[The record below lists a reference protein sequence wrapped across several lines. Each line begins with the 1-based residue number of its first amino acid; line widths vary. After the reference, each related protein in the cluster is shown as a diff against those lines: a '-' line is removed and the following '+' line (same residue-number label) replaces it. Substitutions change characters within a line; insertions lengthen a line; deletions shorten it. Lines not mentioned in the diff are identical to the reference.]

1 MLTRALW
8 IGGGCFFTAAIIAAA
23 LLLFFEPARSMPA
36 DPVQITDGM
45 IEGTREGNLTI
56 YRGVPYASPPVG
68 DLRWRPP
75 MSPAPWQGL
84 LKANTFR
91 PSCPQIGPVVPGM
104 EVQPNSE
111 DCLYL
116 NIWTPD
122 SRPTA
127 MLPVMVWLYGGN
139 NTNGSGS
146 ARLYWG
152 DRLAHK
158 GVLVVT
164 FNYRLGAL
172 GLLAHPDLSKESEH
186 GVSGNYL
193 LLDQIALLHW
203 IQKNIS
209 AFGGN
214 PGNVTLFGQS
224 AGAYDISNLIVS
236 PLAKGL
242 FRRAIAES
250 GGDLG
255 PVDSRDG
262 PPSLATAERA
272 GVAFAAE
279 FHVSSIAEL
288 RRIPVER
295 ILSIP
300 PPLLPPNVDG
310 YVLPKGGYEAYAD
323 HQQQPAD
330 LLLGYTANDGAP
342 AMPSDAK
349 VFRLN
354 VKRLYGEFAARILA
368 LYQSA
373 TDEQARQSWR
383 RLQTEEGFAWQSITW
398 ARLNRESSTKRTY
411 LYVFTHVPP
420 FLPYTK
426 IGVAHGAELS
436 YVFGFPPAS
445 TFFSLENPLQAYR
458 DIHLRNVIQTYWTN
472 FAKTGDPNGNY
483 IPKWPLFDSQENVL
497 DMGDRMNTVALPSR
511 REYELMDRYIAS
523 LRNDTAKSR

>member
-1 MLTRALW
+1 
-8 IGGGCFFTAAIIAAA
+8 
-23 LLLFFEPARSMPA
+23 
-36 DPVQITDGM
+36 
-45 IEGTREGNLTI
+45 
-56 YRGVPYASPPVG
+56 
-68 DLRWRPP
+68 
-75 MSPAPWQGL
+75 
-84 LKANTFR
+84 
-91 PSCPQIGPVVPGM
+91 M
-104 EVQPNSE
+104 EVLPTSE

-127 MLPVMVWLYGGN
+127 KLPVMIWLYGGN

-158 GVLVVT
+158 GVLIVT
-164 FNYRLGAL
+164 FNYRLGVL
-172 GLLAHPDLSKESEH
+172 GLLAHPDLSKESDH

-203 IQKNIS
+203 VQKNIS
-209 AFGGN
+209 AFGGD

-250 GGDLG
+250 GGDPG

-262 PPSLATAERA
+262 PPSLDTAERA
-272 GVAFAAE
+272 GVAFVDKL
-279 FHVSSIAEL
+279 HVSSVAEL
-288 RRIPVER
+288 RRLPVGT

-300 PPLLPPNVDG
+300 PPPIPPNVDG
-310 YVLPKGGYEAYAD
+310 YILPKGIYDAYAD
-323 HQQQPAD
+323 HREQQAD

-342 AMPSDAK
+342 VMPADART
-349 VFRLN
+349 FRAD
-354 VKRLYGEFAARILA
+354 VKRLYGGFADGILA
-368 LYQSA
+368 LYPSA
-373 TDEQARQSWR
+373 TAEQAEQSWR
-383 RLQTEEGFAWQSITW
+383 QLQTEEGFAWHSITW
-398 ARLNRESSTKRTY
+398 ARLNRASAASRTY
-411 LYVFTHVPP
+411 LYVFSHVPP

-445 TFFSLENPLQAYR
+445 TFFELENPLRAYR
-458 DIHLRNVIQTYWTN
+458 DIHIRDIIQTYWTN
-472 FAKTGDPNGNY
+472 FAKTGDPNGNNV
-483 IPKWPLFDSQENVL
+483 PSWPIFDSRENAL
-497 DMGDRMNTVALPSR
+497 DIGDRMTIVALPSR
-511 REYELMDRYIAS
+511 REYELIDKYIAL
-523 LRNDTAKSR
+523 LRSGTAESR